1 MSNLEIKG
9 GILELIASIDD
20 KETLFELRK
29 LINEFVGN
37 RLKDSDYWEELTHQE
52 QSELTAAIKESE
64 DESNHIDHE
73 EVMKKYKKWLGK

>member
-9 GILELIASIDD
+9 GILKLIATIDD

-37 RLKDSDYWEELTHQE
+37 RLKDSEYWEELTEQE
-52 QSELTAAIKESE
+52 QSELKAAIKESE

-73 EVMKKYKKWLGK
+73 EVMKKYSKWLGK